1 PYVHDWLQEMY
12 REVLSKYPNY
22 FTVGE
27 TPCTHD
33 PDVILKYV
41 LPGRKELQMVFH
53 FELVDLDTSLD
64 HPNSPIYPRIPTL
77 PEFKAVINK
86 WQTYMFTHGGWNSLY
101 MENHD
106 QARSVSRMLG
116 FGADSTKK
124 HFDFQTYEAD
134 LKKYWSVGA
143 KLLAILHTTQGGTVF
158 IYQGEEIGST
168 NVPRS
173 WPLQEYK
180 DLATINLYR
189 EELERRKKSGSAS
202 PDMTDVMDGI
212 NRKARDN
219 ARVPVQWDDSPHAG
233 FTTGT
238 PWMRVNDNYTAIN
251 VKNQENDES
260 SILSFWKKMI
270 QLRKDYPVMI
280 HGDFTL
286 LSEKDEQIF
295 AYTREYEDTTAL
307 IVMNFSRE
315 NVSYE
320 LPDGL
325 AASNSKIIGG
335 NVLSGQEGSKLSAKL
350 KLEPYEGQVWLISQ

>member
-1 PYVHDWLQEMY
+1 
-12 REVLSKYPNY
+12 
-22 FTVGE
+22 
-27 TPCTHD
+27 
-33 PDVILKYV
+33 
-41 LPGRKELQMVFH
+41 
-53 FELVDLDTSLD
+53 
-64 HPNSPIYPRIPTL
+64 
-77 PEFKAVINK
+77 
-86 WQTYMFTHGGWNSLY
+86 
-101 MENHD
+101 
-106 QARSVSRMLG
+106 
-116 FGADSTKK
+116 
-124 HFDFQTYEAD
+124 
-134 LKKYWSVGA
+134 
-143 KLLAILHTTQGGTVF
+143 
-158 IYQGEEIGST
+158 
-168 NVPRS
+168 
-173 WPLQEYK
+173 
-180 DLATINLYR
+180 
-189 EELERRKKSGSAS
+189 
-202 PDMTDVMDGI
+202 
-212 NRKARDN
+212 
-219 ARVPVQWDDSPHAG
+219 
-233 FTTGT
+233 
-238 PWMRVNDNYTAIN
+238 MRVNDNYTAIN

>member
-1 PYVHDWLQEMY
+1 
-12 REVLSKYPNY
+12 
-22 FTVGE
+22 
-27 TPCTHD
+27 
-33 PDVILKYV
+33 
-41 LPGRKELQMVFH
+41 
-53 FELVDLDTSLD
+53 
-64 HPNSPIYPRIPTL
+64 
-77 PEFKAVINK
+77 
-86 WQTYMFTHGGWNSLY
+86 

-189 EELERRKKSGSAS
+189 EELERRKKSGEAE

-238 PWMRVNDNYTAIN
+238 PWMRVNDNYTTIN
-251 VKNQENDES
+251 VKDQENDES

-286 LSEKDEQIF
+286 LSEKDEKIF
-295 AYTREYEDTTAL
+295 AYTREYEGTKAL
-307 IVMNFSRE
+307 VVMNFSRE
-315 NVSYE
+315 NVRYE

-325 AASNSKIIGG
+325 AVFSSKIIGG
-335 NVLSGQEGSKLSAKL
+335 NMLGGQDDSKLGTKL
-350 KLEPYEGQVWLISQ
+350 KLEPYEGQIWLISP